1 MKNPQRPFPPPAS
14 QDEDALRRLRLMVK
28 IALMYHQRGM
38 SQAQVAKHLGLS
50 QARVS
55 QLLKAAVE
63 QQIVETVVRV
73 PAGMFSQLEDDL
85 ERGYG
90 LDSVAVVDAGPS
102 GRDLKHALGAG
113 SAPFVQMA
121 LEGAKVVGVAAWSE
135 TLLAAVEAMQPIAP
149 DKGRYVVNVFG
160 GFGPSASQGYTRV
173 MQRLAQLCSARPVF
187 LLGPGVVANAR
198 LRNALR
204 REPQV
209 QAVVSYYDRLSVLLV
224 GIGALPTSPVLR
236 EIGYVSEEDQAEL
249 RAKGAIGDICLHFFD
264 AEGRPVRSS
273 LDDRVV
279 GIELEQLRKVPR
291 IVAVAGGEAKVGAI
305 HAALRGRWVH
315 SLITDLDTAQTLLK
329 RL

>member
-1 MKNPQRPFPPPAS
+1 
-14 QDEDALRRLRLMVK
+14 
-28 IALMYHQRGM
+28 MYHQRGM

-63 QQIVETVVRV
+63 QRIVETVVHV
-73 PAGMFSQLEDDL
+73 PTGMFSHVEDGL

-90 LDSVAVVDAGPS
+90 LEEVTVVDAGPS
-102 GRDLKHALGAG
+102 GGDLKHALGAG
-113 SAPFVQMA
+113 AAPFLQLA
-121 LEGAKVVGVAAWSE
+121 LEGAKVIGVSAWSE

-149 DKGRYVVNVFG
+149 DKGRYVVNIFG
-160 GFGPSASQGYTRV
+160 GFGPSASQGYTRL
-173 MQRLAQLCSARPVF
+173 MQRLAVLCGARPVF

-209 QAVVSYYDRLSVLLV
+209 QEVVSYYDRLSVLLV
-224 GIGALPTSPVLR
+224 GIGAVPTASVLSAM
-236 EIGYVSEEDQAEL
+236 GYVSEEDQAEL
-249 RAKGAIGDICLHFFD
+249 RAKGAVGDISLHFFD
-264 AEGRPVRSS
+264 ADGRPVHTS

-279 GIELEQLRKVPR
+279 GIELEQLRRVPR
-291 IVAVAGGEAKVGAI
+291 IVAVAGGEGKVDAI
-305 HAALRGRWVH
+305 HAALVGHWIH
-315 SLITDLDTAQTLLK
+315 SLITDLDTAQALLK

>member
-1 MKNPQRPFPPPAS
+1 MRRPHRPTPPPTP
-14 QDEDALRRLRLMVK
+14 QGEDALRRLRLIVK

-63 QQIVETVVRV
+63 QRIVETVVHV
-73 PAGMFSQLEDDL
+73 PAGMFSHIEDEL

-90 LDSVAVVDAGPS
+90 LEEVTVVDAGPA
-102 GRDLKHALGAG
+102 GGTLKHALGVGA
-113 SAPFVQMA
+113 APFVQLA
-121 LEGAKVVGVAAWSE
+121 LEGAKVIGVAAWSE
-135 TLLAAVEAMQPIAP
+135 TLLAAVEAMKPIAP
-149 DKGRYVVNVFG
+149 EKGRFVVNVFG
-160 GFGPSASQGYTRV
+160 GFGPSASQGYTRL

-198 LRNALR
+198 IRNALR

-209 QAVVSYYDRLSVLLV
+209 QEVVSYYDRLSVLLV
-224 GIGALPTSPVLR
+224 GIGAVPTAPVLR
-236 EIGYVSEEDQAEL
+236 DMGYVSAEDQAEL
-249 RAKGAIGDICLHFFD
+249 RANGAIGDISLHFFD

-291 IVAVAGGEAKVGAI
+291 IVAVAGGEGKVDAI
-305 HAALRGRWVH
+305 HAAMRGRWIH
-315 SLITDLDTAQTLLK
+315 SLITDLETAQQLLE